1 MSSSSGLPRQIPL
14 RFGNFQQYDFDRF
27 LPCGQ
32 SELVE
37 LLTHIAMGQ
46 SRHHVYVWGPPSSG
60 KSHLLQA
67 ACKKASE
74 SGLQVAYVPLNHIAE
89 FSPDML
95 HDLGTLDLVCVDA
108 LENLST
114 HVTWQ
119 QSLVWL
125 YNELRDNHHSML
137 IAGRDAPHAVQLEL
151 DDLRSRL
158 AWDQVFQLRQANDD
172 VKKDIMRQHAAD
184 HAYDLP
190 EDIIEFLMNRVDRD
204 LSSLIDLL
212 EKLDEASLAEKRKLT
227 IPFIKSII
235 E

>member
-14 RFGNFQQYDFDRF
+14 RFGNFQQYDFDCF
-27 LPCGQ
+27 LPCGN
-32 SELVE
+32 SGLVE
-37 LLTHIAMGQ
+37 LLIDVASGQ
-46 SRHHVYVWGPPSSG
+46 SRHHVYIWGPPGSG

-114 HVTWQ
+114 HVDWQ

-125 YNELRDNHHSML
+125 YNELRDNHQSML
-137 IAGRDAPHAVQLEL
+137 IAGREAPHAVQLEL
-151 DDLRSRL
+151 EDLRSRL
-158 AWDQVFQLRQANDD
+158 GWDQVYQLRQANDD

-190 EDIIEFLMNRVDRD
+190 EDIIDFLMNRVDRD
-204 LSSLIDLL
+204 LSSLIGLL
-212 EKLDEASLAEKRKLT
+212 EKLDEASLVEKRKLT